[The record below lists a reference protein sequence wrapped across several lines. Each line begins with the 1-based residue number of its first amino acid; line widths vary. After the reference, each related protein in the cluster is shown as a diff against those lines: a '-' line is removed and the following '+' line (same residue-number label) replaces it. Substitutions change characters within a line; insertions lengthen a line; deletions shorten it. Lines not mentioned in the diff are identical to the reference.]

1 MDKNAPLNQLPP
13 NQIPKKNPISKML
26 GNTLIMKKLIE
37 SISWKTLYSHSFV
50 VLLLAF
56 IALLYFNPLL
66 SGKVLLQ
73 SDIQQYKGM
82 SRQMKEARDASPPVE
97 TYWIDN
103 SFLGM
108 PTYQL
113 GAEYP
118 ADFLMPFYYIT
129 RILPRPANLL
139 FLYFLGGYLLL
150 SVLGLRRTY
159 AIMGA
164 LSFGFSTYLLI
175 ILQVGHNTKAEA
187 IGYFPFV
194 LAGLL
199 LLLQNKRLMGWL
211 LSTLGLGMQIRAN
224 HYQMTYYLL
233 FLLFIFGLVY
243 FWEAFKKK
251 DVNNFF
257 FQIILFAS
265 AGILALGLNA
275 TPLLATQEYTQFST
289 RGPSELRMQPNG
301 TPKENTSGLDYNY
314 ITQYSY
320 GLFESFSL
328 LFPRIQGGGSREDVG
343 TESSLYYY
351 LIGRGVPVQQA
362 ASFVSA
368 VPTYWGDQPI
378 LEAPAYI
385 GITIFFLALLGF
397 RSTRGPLRKSLI
409 LVIIV
414 SLLLSWGKN
423 VPWLTNLLIDYFP
436 LYNKFR
442 AVSSAQVLLEL
453 CTPILA
459 VWGLAQFFDKEK
471 HEQIKILRGTS
482 ILFGALVLSLF
493 ALKGM
498 LSFQGAMD
506 SYLRQGYGNAIFQQI
521 VETRK
526 SLYNQDILRGMIF
539 IFGMAV
545 ALYLGSR
552 EKLKSKQ
559 VLGILFIL
567 VIADL
572 LQVAERYMDRDLFV
586 SSRSARQVFVSS
598 AADRTIL
605 QDKGHYRVYDSDAQL
620 KSPRTAY
627 FHHALGGY
635 HGAKPRRIQ
644 EVYDFFM
651 EYRAE
656 SILNMLNVK
665 YILYKEEEQQKVLVN
680 PQALGIAWP
689 VDSLVM
695 VKDADTELNYLKE
708 LDLSR
713 QAVLQSGQLPNDF
726 ISPQFIDSSF
736 NISLVK
742 NYPNKLTYQYEIK
755 RDQFVVFSE
764 AYYQKGW
771 KAYVEK
777 KEVPIYKVNF
787 LLRGLWLPASAKEIR
802 FEFQPPVVQLGTQIR
817 WGSLFLFFISLGGA
831 LWYDNKAKR

>member
-1 MDKNAPLNQLPP
+1 MKNW
-13 NQIPKKNPISKML
+13 ID
-26 GNTLIMKKLIE
+26 
-37 SISWKTLYSHSFV
+37 SFLETKAYV
-50 VLLLAF
+50 HLFVIFGLALCSLSF
-56 IALLYFNPLL
+56 YYPVL
-66 SGKVLLQ
+66 SGKTLLQ
-73 SDIQQYKGM
+73 SDIRQYEGM
-82 SRQMKEARDASPPVE
+82 SRQLKDYRAKTGEE

-103 SFLGM
+103 AFGGM

-113 GAEYP
+113 GAKYP
-118 ADFLMPFYYIT
+118 GDFLGPIYSFF
-129 RILPRPANLL
+129 RILPRPVHIL
-139 FLYFLGGYLLL
+139 FLYLFGAYILFLILKIPWHTALF
-150 SVLGLRRTY
+150 
-159 AIMGA
+159 GA
-164 LSFGFSTYLLI
+164 LAFGFSTYLLI
-175 ILQVGHNTKAEA
+175 ILQVGHNTKALA
-187 IGYFPFV
+187 ISFFPLVIGGVVLLFRQHYFWGF
-194 LAGLL
+194 
-199 LLLQNKRLMGWL
+199 L
-211 LSTLGLGMQIRAN
+211 LSCLALGMQIRAN

-233 FLLFIFGLVY
+233 LLIGVFVLIWGLN
-243 FWEAFKKK
+243 AFKEKQFLIYLRT
-251 DVNNFF
+251 VGLL
-257 FQIILFAS
+257 IT

-275 TPLLATQEYTQFST
+275 TPLLATAEYAKFST
-289 RGPSELRMQPNG
+289 RGASELKLEANG
-301 TPKENTSGLDYNY
+301 DPKEQSTGLDYDY
-314 ITQYSY
+314 ITEYSY
-320 GLFESFSL
+320 GIFESL
-328 LFPRIQGGGSREDVG
+328 NLIAPRIQGGGSSEDLG
-343 TESSLYYY
+343 E
-351 LIGRGVPVQQA
+351 RHGVYDFLLNQGVRPSQA
-362 ASFVSA
+362 RQFSENI
-368 VPTYWGDQPI
+368 PTYWGAQPI

-397 RSTRGPLRKSLI
+397 RSSRGPLRKSLI

-471 HEQIKILRGTS
+471 HEQIKILRGTA
-482 ILFGALVLSLF
+482 IVFGALVLSLF

-539 IFGMAV
+539 IFGMAGV
-545 ALYLGSR
+545 LYLGSR

-572 LQVAERYMDRDLFV
+572 LQVAERYMDSDLFV
-586 SSRSARQVFVSS
+586 SPRLARQVFVSS

-665 YILYKEEEQQKVLVN
+665 YILYKEEEKQKVLVN

-713 QAVLQSGQLPNDF
+713 QAVLQAGQLPNDF
-726 ISPQFIDSSF
+726 IPPHSIDSSF
-736 NISLVK
+736 NISLVT

-787 LLRGLWLPASAKEIR
+787 LLRGLWLPAAAKEIR
-802 FEFQPPVVQLGTQIR
+802 FEFQPPVVRLGTQIR
-817 WGSLFLFFISLGGA
+817 WGSLLLFFISLGGA